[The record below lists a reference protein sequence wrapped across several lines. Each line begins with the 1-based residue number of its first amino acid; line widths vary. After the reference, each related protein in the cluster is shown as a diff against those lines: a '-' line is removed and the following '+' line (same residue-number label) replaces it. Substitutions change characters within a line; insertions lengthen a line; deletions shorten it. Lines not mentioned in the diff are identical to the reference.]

1 MTSPEPAAAA
11 RPDLAPDTIV
21 VETGRPDRAD
31 GASVNP
37 PIDLSSTFISS
48 GDIESSPYAYARFDT
63 PAWTPFEE
71 ALAQLEHAAL
81 PGLVFGSGL
90 AAISAVIGLVPAGG
104 TLIIP
109 THSYQGALASAAQIA
124 DRQGF
129 ALNTVDIAD
138 TEAVI
143 AALDKAAA
151 KGAPASAGEG
161 EPGAAS
167 APAADAADAGVGG
180 SGEGSGM
187 LWVESPTNP
196 MLEVADVPELVAA
209 AKERGFRVC
218 VDNTFATPLLQTPL
232 DLGTDIVVHSVTKYL
247 AGHSDV
253 VLGAALTSSHELRER
268 LHTERS
274 MRGAI
279 AGPFEVWL
287 ALRGLRTLAV
297 RLDRAQANAQAIA
310 ERLAAHPAVV
320 ETRYPGLPNDPG
332 HARAKAQMN
341 GFGAI
346 IAFTVDTAEKA
357 TAIAEAVRLWTPAT
371 SLGGVESLIERRR
384 RHPSEPES
392 VPEGLLRLSVGIEN
406 LDDLWTDLA
415 AALG

>member
-1 MTSPEPAAAA
+1 MTQPEPASSSAA
-11 RPDLAPDTIV
+11 RSDFAPDTIV
-21 VETGRPDRAD
+21 VESGRPQRTD
-31 GASVNP
+31 GAAVNP
-37 PIDLSSTFISS
+37 AIDLSSTFVST
-48 GDIESSPYAYARFDT
+48 GDITASPYAYARFDT

-71 ALAQLEHAAL
+71 ALGQLEHSAL

-90 AAISAVIGLVPAGG
+90 AAISAVISLVPAGG

-109 THSYQGALASAAQIA
+109 THSYQGALSSAEQIA
-124 DRQGF
+124 KRQNF
-129 ALNTVDIAD
+129 DVVTVDIAD

-143 AALDKAAA
+143 AALDEAGHATPGQTKTDGAA
-151 KGAPASAGEG
+151 APASAG
-161 EPGAAS
+161 AA
-167 APAADAADAGVGG
+167 G
-180 SGEGSGM
+180 SPGM
-187 LWVESPTNP
+187 LWIESPTNP
-196 MLEVADVPELVAA
+196 MLEVADVPALTAA
-209 AKERGFRVC
+209 AKDRGFLVS

-232 DLGTDIVVHSVTKYL
+232 DLGADIVVHSVTKYL

-253 VLGAALTSSHELRER
+253 VLGAVLTSDAELREA

-274 MRGAI
+274 MRGGI

-297 RLDRAQANAQAIA
+297 RLDRAHANAHAIA

-320 ETRYPGLPNDPG
+320 ETRYPGLPDDPG
-332 HARAKAQMN
+332 HARAAAQMN

-346 IAFTVDTAEKA
+346 ISFTVETADKA

-384 RHPSEPES
+384 RHPSEPAT
-392 VPEGLLRLSVGIEN
+392 VPEGLIRLSVGIEN
-406 LDDLWTDLA
+406 LDDLWTDLE
-415 AALG
+415 AALA

>member
-1 MTSPEPAAAA
+1 MIQPEPASSSSAA
-11 RPDLAPDTIV
+11 RSDFAPDTIV
-21 VETGRPDRAD
+21 VESGRPQRTD
-31 GASVNP
+31 GAAVNP
-37 PIDLSSTFISS
+37 AIDLSSTFVST
-48 GDIESSPYAYARFDT
+48 GDITASPYAYARFDT

-71 ALAQLEHAAL
+71 ALGQLEHSAL

-90 AAISAVIGLVPAGG
+90 AAISAVISLVPAGG

-109 THSYQGALASAAQIA
+109 THSYQGALSSAEQIA
-124 DRQGF
+124 KRQNF
-129 ALNTVDIAD
+129 DVVTVDIAD

-143 AALDKAAA
+143 AALDEAGHATPGQTKTDGAA
-151 KGAPASAGEG
+151 APASAG
-161 EPGAAS
+161 AA
-167 APAADAADAGVGG
+167 G
-180 SGEGSGM
+180 SPGM
-187 LWVESPTNP
+187 LWIESPTNP
-196 MLEVADVPELVAA
+196 MLEVADVPALTAA
-209 AKERGFRVC
+209 AKDRGFLVS

-232 DLGTDIVVHSVTKYL
+232 DLGADIVVHSVTKYL

-253 VLGAALTSSHELRER
+253 VLGAVLTSDAELREA

-274 MRGAI
+274 MRGGI

-297 RLDRAQANAQAIA
+297 RLDRAQANAHAIA

-320 ETRYPGLPNDPG
+320 ETRYPGLPDDPG
-332 HARAKAQMN
+332 HARAAAQMN

-346 IAFTVDTAEKA
+346 ISFTVETADKA

-384 RHPSEPES
+384 RHPSEPAT
-392 VPEGLLRLSVGIEN
+392 VPEGLIRLSVGIEN
-406 LDDLWTDLA
+406 LDDLWTDLE
-415 AALG
+415 AALA